1 MVENHSFC
9 YPTWGKLTS
18 KKYSSIATELKLLG
32 SKISSETQK
41 DPAGRLQNFTLKLW
55 EKTLYLLS
63 NRTIL

>member
-1 MVENHSFC
+1 MVKNHSFC

-41 DPAGRLQNFTLKLW
+41 DPAGRL
-55 EKTLYLLS
+55 LLD
-63 NRTIL
+63 